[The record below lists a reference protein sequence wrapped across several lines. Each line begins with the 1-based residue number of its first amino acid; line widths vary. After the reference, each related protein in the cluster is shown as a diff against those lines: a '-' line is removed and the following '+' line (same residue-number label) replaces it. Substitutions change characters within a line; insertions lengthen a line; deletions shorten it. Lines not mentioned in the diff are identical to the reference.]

1 MKGTEWWAKSWSG
14 SPEPGGVY
22 NRCMFRTAGC
32 VGIAVAAALFAV
44 PAAHSQQESGQKPPG
59 TIPFAVVTDTLPQP
73 IAHIPY
79 RFQLVAQGGAP
90 PYHWQME
97 KGELPQGLHLEPNGM
112 IAGTTASAAKLTFTV
127 RVTDSAEPP
136 HTIIRE
142 ISMTAVPALQLE
154 WQRRPAL
161 EDDGIYGAVKITN
174 PSKDP
179 YDLTFIV
186 VAVNEIGK
194 AFALGYEH
202 FNLRPQAEQAI
213 AFGTSLPL
221 GSYIVHADAVGE
233 IASKDVIRRA
243 RLQTPKPLVKK

>member
-1 MKGTEWWAKSWSG
+1 MKGMEWWARSWSNSLG
-14 SPEPGGVY
+14 PGGVY
-22 NRCMFRTAGC
+22 NRCMFRAAGC
-32 VGIAVAAALFAV
+32 VGIALAVALVAA
-44 PAAHSQQESGQKPPG
+44 PEAHSQQESGQKPPG
-59 TIPFAVVTDTLPQP
+59 AIPFAVVTDTLPQP
-73 IAHIPY
+73 VAHIPY
-79 RFQLVAQGGAP
+79 RFQLMAQGGVP
-90 PYHWQME
+90 PYHWKIE
-97 KGELPQGLHLEPNGM
+97 KGELPHGLHLEPEG
-112 IAGTTASAAKLTFTV
+112 IIGGTTASGAKLTIIV

-136 HTIIRE
+136 HTTIRE
-142 ISMTAVPALQLE
+142 ISIAAVSALQLE

-161 EDDGIYGAVKITN
+161 EDDGIYGAVKISN

-202 FNLRPQAEQAI
+202 FNLRPQAQQAI

-233 IASKDVIRRA
+233 VASKDVIRRA
-243 RLQTPKPLVKK
+243 RLQTPRPLVKK